1 MKKEINKEK
10 VENFVVVLITVLVVC
25 SFVFAYLKILKTK
38 RIETAENVPTASWFE
53 NDLKDLFMT
62 ESVRVIDVNDK
73 KTEQA
78 IVTVAVTEVN
88 GSDKYYHCLY
98 RVKSVMGVGYVW
110 ELERY
115 I

>member
-10 VENFVVVLITVLVVC
+10 VVNFIIILVAVLVVC
-25 SFVFAYLKILKTK
+25 ALVFVYLKILKTK

-53 NDLKDLFMT
+53 KDLKDLFMT
-62 ESVRVIDVNDK
+62 ESVRVIDINDK
-73 KTEQA
+73 ISERV

-88 GSDKYYHCLY
+88 ESDKYYRCIY
-98 RVKSVMGVGYVW
+98 KVKSVMGIGYVW

>member
-10 VENFVVVLITVLVVC
+10 VINFIIILVAVLVVC
-25 SFVFAYLKILKTK
+25 ALVFVYLKILKIK
-38 RIETAENVPTASWFE
+38 RIEKAENVPTASWFE
-53 NDLKDLFMT
+53 EDLKDLFMT

-73 KTEQA
+73 ISERA

-98 RVKSVMGVGYVW
+98 RVKSVMGIGYVW